1 MSRFIS
7 FEPLFVP
14 VSMLLPICRLALDE
28 TFESRPASDSHTL
41 LHDKLAGGAG
51 GGGGGERQVPGQQQ
65 GEILIMQTSKAKSP
79 HASTGG
85 LAVADTHHDTQL
97 TFVGILCRVCCAR

>member
-1 MSRFIS
+1 MPSCSRRDI
-7 FEPLFVP
+7 L
-14 VSMLLPICRLALDE
+14 I
-28 TFESRPASDSHTL
+28 TTL
-41 LHDKLAGGAG
+41 LLTLTRSRMELAGGAG